1 MGCEVYVG
9 EGTGGTQG
17 FPDCW
22 GRWHDVS
29 SNGLSFLTQVC
40 LRLPVTEPGSQREG
54 DSPLLCHWLPLL
66 AGISLADDVEN

>member
-1 MGCEVYVG
+1 
-9 EGTGGTQG
+9 
-17 FPDCW
+17 
-22 GRWHDVS
+22 VS

-66 AGISLADDVEN
+66 AGIRLADDVEN